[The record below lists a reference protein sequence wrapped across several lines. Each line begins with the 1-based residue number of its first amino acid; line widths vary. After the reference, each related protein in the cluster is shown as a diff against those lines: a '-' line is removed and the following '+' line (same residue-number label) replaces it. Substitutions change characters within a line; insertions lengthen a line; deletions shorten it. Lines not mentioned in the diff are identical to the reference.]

1 MTTSPANY
9 DLVLTGGTLLDPA
22 QGIHDRRDVA
32 FKDGLVSEVADRI
45 DPASASNSVDVSG
58 KVITPG
64 LIDLHGHFYHGGNTT
79 SVHPDQICLSSG
91 TTTGVDAGSAGF
103 LNFEAMRDYVF
114 PAHKVRLLSFLHIG
128 GVGLALNR
136 LLGGG
141 LHDMRIIDVDQTA
154 DAIKQNPGFC
164 FGVKVRMHV
173 NAVAYWNAAT
183 AMKAARAA
191 ADQSGSRLMVHVS
204 GTPIPLPEVLDY
216 LGPGDISTHA
226 FNGNPES
233 ILDGR
238 GKLRPEVRA
247 AADRGVIMD
256 VAHAFNGNPESILD
270 GRGKLRPEVRAAADR
285 GVIMDVAHAS
295 VHCDV
300 EVVKAALE
308 QGLPPDTIST
318 DIHNPP
324 PDRTVYLMNDLVSK
338 FHALGLPL
346 KDSVAAAT
354 SRPAQVLGLQDS
366 LGSLAPGMCGD
377 AAVFDLREG
386 RFVWHDSVGHAVNG
400 QLRLDTFLTVR
411 EGAVAWRE
419 GRMTRMGEC

>member
-1 MTTSPANY
+1 
-9 DLVLTGGTLLDPA
+9 
-22 QGIHDRRDVA
+22 
-32 FKDGLVSEVADRI
+32 
-45 DPASASNSVDVSG
+45 
-58 KVITPG
+58 
-64 LIDLHGHFYHGGNTT
+64 
-79 SVHPDQICLSSG
+79 
-91 TTTGVDAGSAGF
+91 
-103 LNFEAMRDYVF
+103 MRDYVF
-114 PAHKVRLLSFLHIG
+114 PAHKTRLLAFLHIG

-141 LHDMRIIDVDQTA
+141 LHDMRIIDVDQTV
-154 DAIKQNPGFC
+154 DAIKSNPGFF

-173 NAVAYWNAAT
+173 NAVAYWDAHT

-191 ADQSGSRLMVHVS
+191 ADQSGTKLMVHVS

-247 AADRGVIMD
+247 AADRGVVMD
-256 VAHAFNGNPESILD
+256 VAHAG
-270 GRGKLRPEVRAAADR
+270 
-285 GVIMDVAHAS
+285 

-300 EVVKAALE
+300 EVVKAAMA
-308 QGLPPDTIST
+308 QGMPPDTIST

-354 SRPAQVLGLQDS
+354 SRPAEVLGLQDS
-366 LGSLAPGMCGD
+366 LGSLAVGMSGD
-377 AAVFDLREG
+377 AAVFDMREG
-386 RFVWHDSVGHAVNG
+386 RFVWHDMAGNSVQG
-400 QLRLDTFLTVR
+400 QVRLDTYLTVR
-411 EGAVAWRE
+411 AGAVAWRE
-419 GRMTRMGEC
+419 

>member
-1 MTTSPANY
+1 MTTPPPAY
-9 DLVLTGGTLLDPA
+9 DLILNGGTLLDPA
-22 QGIHDRRDVA
+22 QGINDRRDIA
-32 FKDGLVSEVADRI
+32 FKDGLVASVAERI
-45 DPASASNSVDVSG
+45 DPASGAAAIDVSG
-58 KVITPG
+58 KLITPG
-64 LIDLHGHFYHGGNTT
+64 LIDLHGHFYHGGNATA
-79 SVHPDQICLSSG
+79 VHPDQICLPSG

-103 LNFEAMRDYVF
+103 QNFLAMRDYVF
-114 PAHKVRLLSFLHIG
+114 PAHRTRLLAFLHIG

-141 LHDMRIIDVDQTA
+141 LHDMRVIDVDQTA
-154 DAIKQNPGFC
+154 DAIKSNPGFC

-173 NAVAYWNAAT
+173 NAVAYWNAHE

-191 ADQSGSRLMVHVS
+191 ADQSGTILMVHVS
-204 GTPIPLPEVLDY
+204 GTPIPLPEVLEY

-256 VAHAFNGNPESILD
+256 VAHAG
-270 GRGKLRPEVRAAADR
+270 
-285 GVIMDVAHAS
+285 

-300 EVVKAALE
+300 EVVKASME
-308 QGLPPDTIST
+308 QGLLPDTIST

-338 FHALGLPL
+338 FHALGMPLP
-346 KDSVAAAT
+346 DAVAAAT

-366 LGSLAPGMCGD
+366 LGSLAVGMSGD
-377 AAVFDLREG
+377 AAVFDQREG
-386 RFVWHDSVGHAVNG
+386 RFVWHDMAGHSVEG
-400 QLRLDTFLTVR
+400 QVRLDTFLTVR
-411 EGAVAWRE
+411 AGAVAWRE
-419 GRMTRMGEC
+419 GRLTQLGEC